1 MGCELIGT
9 SNNQTAAASRA
20 KLNTAGRFYVYRIA
34 CVAALGGFLFGF
46 DTAIINGAIVFLRQQ
61 FRWNNF
67 QTEIAASSLL
77 IGCVLGASTAGWVS
91 DRYGRRFALL
101 LSATIF
107 AISSLAT
114 AITANLPQFFV
125 ARLLGGIAIGIAS
138 MLVPMYTAEVSPEVI
153 RGQLVTLNQLAIMLG
168 IVLSYITAWRVSS
181 FGPDSWRWMFAVMTI
196 PSSLFFLA
204 LFTVPESPRWLVKM
218 RRTSQAVRILER
230 SGEPASRVGEIEAAL
245 IQERGVRVTDRR
257 LRKPLIIG
265 VVLAIMQQVTGINTI
280 LYYGSIIFTEQVG
293 TGKVSAALWAN
304 VIIGLVNLF
313 FSVIALFLIDRL
325 GRRALLIFSSGGMG
339 VSLLVLSFLFTVHG
353 VAGRLILALILCYVG
368 CFSVGLGPGVWVVI
382 AELFPTRVRGRAM
395 SIATISLWSAC
406 LLITSSFLSLV
417 HAISISGAFAMYAVL
432 SFITLAFVW
441 SVLPETKGRTLEAIE
456 HQWLA

>member
-1 MGCELIGT
+1 MPERSGLVKNDNEFMGCELIGT

-218 RRTSQAVRILER
+218 RRT
-230 SGEPASRVGEIEAAL
+230 
-245 IQERGVRVTDRR
+245 
-257 LRKPLIIG
+257 
-265 VVLAIMQQVTGINTI
+265 IMQQVTGINTI